1 MKKLLLA
8 CIIIASCSKGG
19 EDSGTNG
26 STNPIIG
33 NWTIIESGGAFDDGE
48 TFKEEMPCSNTQKF
62 RFFEDGLFDS
72 EIWWGTSD
80 GGCEFDQI
88 RKGEW
93 LSTTRADKPGSNYRL
108 IFYEIP
114 RVDDEEIG
122 YPKITFS
129 GNTMRVEYSDTEDTS
144 IIDYTYRTYVRD

>member
-1 MKKLLLA
+1 MKKLILVCFIL
-8 CIIIASCSKGG
+8 ASCSIS
-19 EDSGTNG
+19 DDSSGTIE
-26 STNPIIG
+26 STDQIIG
-33 NWTIIESGGAFDDGE
+33 NWTIIESGGTFDDGE
-48 TFKEEMPCSNTQKF
+48 TFKEDMPCSNAQILH
-62 RFFEDGLFDS
+62 FFEDGFFDS
-72 EIWWGTSD
+72 EIWSGTSD
-80 GGCEFDQI
+80 GGCEFDQV